1 MRASVNAWLQFGVRL
16 LVAACLSGMVGSPS
30 LLAAQSAAKPAAKA
44 DVAPLSPDAEEQTVL
59 NEGFRAA
66 NGNPQVII
74 KNMSEFLDRFPQ
86 STRREAVLRT
96 ICSYA
101 ATANSPAI
109 VVQYGQM
116 LLKLTP
122 EDPKLLNLMVD
133 ALARQ
138 DDRASQLLG
147 IDYTSRLIKI
157 GEADRDRA
165 ALAANKDE
173 ASEPRAERVAAV
185 YAKRGAF
192 HRKLGD
198 NDSAV
203 NDYEKSY
210 ATYAK
215 SSVAEILGDVEL
227 SQGNST
233 KALDYYV
240 TAFAFLDRGGD
251 PSRREEVRRK
261 LGSLYVAEHHS
272 EKGLGDLVLSRY
284 DDLMSRLSQRLSA
297 GTQHNAGV
305 EDPFKFVLERLDG
318 SPLPMSGY
326 QGKVLV
332 LDFWATWCGPCRI
345 QGPLVDQVAANF
357 RTEPDLAFLS
367 VNMDQDRSAVPAFL
381 NQARWTV
388 PTAYGQG
395 LEQLLSVRELPTL
408 VIFNRTG
415 QIIFREDGLDPQTFA
430 DELTKRVQET
440 LHGAT
445 PSKP

>member
-1 MRASVNAWLQFGVRL
+1 MRTSVNAWLQFGVFL
-16 LVAACLSGMVGSPS
+16 LVGGCLPGMVGNVP
-30 LLAAQSAAKPAAKA
+30 LRAAQSTATPAAKA
-44 DVAPLSPDAEEQTVL
+44 DAAPHSSDAEEQNIL
-59 NEGFRAA
+59 NEAFQSA
-66 NGNPQVII
+66 NGNPQLII
-74 KNMSEFLDRFPQ
+74 KNMSAFLDRFPQ
-86 STRREAVLRT
+86 STRREVVLRT
-96 ICSYA
+96 ICDYA
-101 ATANSPAI
+101 ATSNSPAI

-122 EDPKLLNLMVD
+122 EDPKLLNLMVE

-138 DDRASQLLG
+138 DDRTSQLLG
-147 IDYTSRLIKI
+147 VDYTTRLIKI

-165 ALAANKDE
+165 ALSANKDE
-173 ASEPRAERVAAV
+173 AAEPWTERIADV

-192 HRKLGD
+192 HRELGD
-198 NDSAV
+198 NDSAMS
-203 NDYEKSY
+203 DYAKSY
-210 ATYAK
+210 ATFAK
-215 SSVAEILGDVEL
+215 SSVAEILGDIAL
-227 SQGNST
+227 SQGDSA

-240 TAFAFLDRGGD
+240 TAFAFPDRGVD
-251 PSRREEVRRK
+251 PSLREEVRRK
-261 LGSLYVAEHHS
+261 LGSLYVAQHHS
-272 EKGLGDLVLSRY
+272 ENGLGDLVLSRY
-284 DDLMSRLSQRLSA
+284 DDLMPQLSQRLSA
-297 GTQHNAGV
+297 GTQQNAGV

-318 SPLPMSGY
+318 SLLPMSGY

-357 RTEPDLAFLS
+357 RAEPGLAFLS

-395 LEQLLSVRELPTL
+395 LEQLLNVRELPTL

-430 DELTKRVQET
+430 DDLTKRLQAT
-440 LHGAT
+440 LHGA
-445 PSKP
+445 PLSKP